1 MCALRSPMTYEY
13 ECTDPACHHHWETEQ
28 RITEPAIKV
37 CPLCGRETARRL
49 ISQGNFVLNGP
60 GWFKSG
66 GY

>member
-1 MCALRSPMTYEY
+1 MTYEY
-13 ECTDPACHHHWETEQ
+13 ECTACRHQWEAEQ
-28 RITEPAIKV
+28 RITEPPIRC
-37 CPLCGRETARRL
+37 CPQCQAEAARRL